1 MEKFFSSIQSKLH
14 SAKEYLETRK
24 LFRKIDIT
32 YQVLWNLFLIF
43 LVISFVGLFFV
54 AGAGAGF
61 FASLVKDEPLRS
73 YDSMK
78 RAIYNYEE
86 VSEVYFANEDYL
98 GALPTEIERREI
110 ELDAVSKHLIN
121 AIIATEDEY
130 FSEHDGV
137 VPKAI
142 MRAIFQEFS
151 NSSVQTGGS
160 TLTQQL
166 VKNQLLTSEVSFE
179 RKAKEILLAM
189 RLERFFAKEEILEAY
204 LNIVP
209 FGRNSSGR
217 KVAGV
222 QAAAQGIFGVDAKDL
237 NLPQAAFIAGLPQ
250 SPFGYTP
257 FTTSGEVKENLDAG
271 KNRMKTVLR
280 RMKDAEFI
288 TEQEYEAALNYDIRE
303 HLTASVPSTFSNYPY
318 LTSEVER
325 RASDI
330 LKNILL
336 ENDGIVLEDLSEE
349 ERKAT
354 LNKYHQKAKLELRQN
369 GYKIHTTV
377 IREIYDNM
385 QEAIKDDRYFGPVR
399 DGELEEIGAYLREN
413 KTGAILGFVGGRD
426 FQVEEMNHATQA
438 YRQNG
443 STMKP
448 LLAYAPAIDIGALQP
463 AHIIPDVKTYY
474 SGTSREIHNF
484 NRKHRGLI
492 SVREAL
498 KYSQNVSAVR
508 GFRYAPHEKSRESLI
523 KMGITNLDAGEP
535 YEATSIGGLTYGVT
549 VEQNT
554 SAFSVFANEGQFTE
568 GYMIEK
574 IENKEGEII
583 YQHQVNPVD
592 VFSPQTAYLMI
603 DMMRDVIG
611 SGTATY
617 VNRALKFN
625 ADWAGKTGTTSDF
638 HDSWFVAMN
647 PNVTLGVWIG
657 YDTPKP
663 IKRQGVAG
671 LSYGQRTQKIWANIA
686 NAAYDARPDILA
698 PKTRFEMP
706 SGIVRRSVCGISG
719 LLPSDLCQQAGLV
732 RTDIFN
738 AKFVPKK
745 VDDSLQRV
753 KYVLINDEP
762 YLALASTPDEFT
774 HNGVQIKKEY
784 FDFDDFKDYIPVN
797 LNNVV
802 PERTAP
808 DNGRQPGV
816 VQNVYLNGQ
825 QLSWNV
831 HGDND
836 IVGYRVYRV
845 ANEDQVQKIGT
856 VQGRTNTHFTVQP
869 GEYYVTAVDVAG
881 RESTPSTKTGHNNVE
896 APPVTE
902 YPDIPPDIPVDSDFD
917 NDIDD
922 DVPQQPS
929 PTDDDENND
938 E

>member
-1 MEKFFSSIQSKLH
+1 MKKIFSTIQPKINSL
-14 SAKEYLETRK
+14 KEYLEDK
-24 LFRKIDIT
+24 KIFRKIDIT
-32 YQVLWNLFLIF
+32 YQVIWNLFLIF
-43 LVISFVGLFFV
+43 LIISAIGVFFV

-61 FASLVKDEPLRS
+61 FASLVKNEPLRS

-78 RAIYNYEE
+78 KAIYNYEE
-86 VSEVYFANEDYL
+86 VSEVYFANDDYL
-98 GALPTEIERREI
+98 GTLPTEIERREVG
-110 ELDAVSKHLIN
+110 LDSVSKHLIN

-130 FSEHDGV
+130 FSEHDGI

-166 VKNQLLTSEVSFE
+166 VKNQLLTSEVSFD

-189 RLERFFAKEEILEAY
+189 RLEHFFSKDEILEAY

-217 KVAGV
+217 NIAGV

-237 NLPQAAFIAGLPQ
+237 NIPQAAFIAGLPQ

-257 FTTSGEVKENLDAG
+257 FTNNGDVKENLDAG

-288 TEQEYEAALNYDIRE
+288 TEKEYEEALNYDIRE

-330 LKNILL
+330 LKDILL
-336 ENDGIVLEDLSEE
+336 ENDGIVLEDLPEDK
-349 ERKAT
+349 RKAT
-354 LNKYHQKAKLELRQN
+354 LNEYREKAKLELRQN

-377 IREIYDNM
+377 IRDIYDNM
-385 QEAIKDDRYFGPVR
+385 QNAIKDDRYFGPTR
-399 DGELEEIGAYLREN
+399 DGELEEVGAYLREN

-426 FQVEEMNHATQA
+426 FQVEELNHATQA

-463 AHIIPDVKTYY
+463 AHIVPDVKTYY
-474 SGTSREIHNF
+474 TGTKREIYNY
-484 NRKHRGLI
+484 NRQHRGLI
-492 SVREAL
+492 SVRDAL
-498 KYSQNVSAVR
+498 KYSQNVPAVK
-508 GFRYAPHEKSRESLI
+508 GFLLSPHEKSRESLI

-554 SAFSVFANEGQFTE
+554 NAFSTFANGGQFIQ

-574 IENKEGEII
+574 IEDKNGEII
-583 YQHQVNPVD
+583 YEHQVNPVE
-592 VFSPQTAYLMI
+592 VFSPQTAYLML

-617 VNRALKFN
+617 VNRSLKFN

-698 PKTRFEMP
+698 PKQRFEMP
-706 SGIVRRSVCGISG
+706 GGIVRRSVCGISG

-745 VDDSLQRV
+745 VDDSLQLV

-762 YLALASTPDEFT
+762 YLALASTPAEFT
-774 HNGVQIKKEY
+774 HDGVQIKKEY
-784 FDFDDFKDYIPVN
+784 FDFVDYKDYIPAN
-797 LNNVV
+797 WNHIV

-808 DNGRQPGV
+808 DNGKQPGV
-816 VQNVYLNGQ
+816 IQNLYLNGS
-825 QLSWNV
+825 QLSWSA

-836 IVGYRVYRV
+836 ILGYRIYRV
-845 ANEDQVQKIGT
+845 SSDGHVQKVGT
-856 VQGRTNTHFTVQP
+856 VQGRTNTHFTVQT

-881 RESTPSTKTGHNNVE
+881 RESPPSQKTGNKVE
-896 APPVTE
+896 SPPAIENPEPPTGE
-902 YPDIPPDIPVDSDFD
+902 EIPEQPVPPIEHD
-917 NDIDD
+917 N
-922 DVPQQPS
+922 S
-929 PTDDDENND
+929 E
-938 E
+938 EEL